1 MGGRESGSART
12 HGDLVER
19 NDGLE
24 VDVVPRRHR
33 AATSALHLSLSPSLF
48 LSLAAAGGVA
58 AAAGGEIRE
67 AEMTWIAPSVTHAG
81 GA

>member
-19 NDGLE
+19 DDGLE

-33 AATSALHLSLSPSLF
+33 ALHLSLTPSLF

-67 AEMTWIAPSVTHAG
+67 AEEMTWIAPSVTHAG